1 MYIAL
6 IYNKGHNYAAEPM
19 LDNEGE
25 IRTFKT
31 EEDFF
36 KEIPPEEL
44 SIIDQLGYELR
55 EVNGEV
61 AQCQWCGDVTEFTDE
76 GGRCETDLGWLCNRC
91 IAALKSRGEELHF
104 EDEDID

>member
-6 IYNKGHNYAAEPM
+6 IYNKKHNYAAEPM
-19 LDNEGE
+19 LDNKGE

-44 SIIDQLGYELR
+44 SIIDQLGYELK
-55 EVNGEV
+55 EVV
-61 AQCQWCGDVTEFTDE
+61 RCQWCGEIIDPTNNE
-76 GGRCETDLGWLCNRC
+76 GKYESDLGWLCFQC
-91 IAALKSRGEELHF
+91 IEAIKSRGEKLRF

>member
-6 IYNKGHNYAAEPM
+6 VYNKEHNYAAEPM
-19 LDNEGE
+19 LDNKGE

-44 SIIDQLGYELR
+44 SIIDQLGYELE
-55 EVNGEV
+55 EVV
-61 AQCQWCGDVTEFTDE
+61 RCQWCGEIINPTND
-76 GGRCETDLGWLCNRC
+76 GGKHEADLGWLCHRC

-104 EDEDID
+104 KDDNID